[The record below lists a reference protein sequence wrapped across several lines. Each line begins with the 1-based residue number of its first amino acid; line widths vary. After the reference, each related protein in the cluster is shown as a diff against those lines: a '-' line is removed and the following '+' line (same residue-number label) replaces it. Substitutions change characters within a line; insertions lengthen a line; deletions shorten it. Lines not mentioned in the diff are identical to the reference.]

1 MLFLLRLAARLP
13 LPLLHALGAVLGW
26 VVYLSSP
33 RYRRDLR
40 RNLETA
46 GLSDLRLRRAAV
58 AEAGKGVLEAPAVW
72 LRPLGHVADLVVE
85 VNGWEHVDD
94 AAKRGKGVVI
104 VTPHIGCW
112 EIAGQ
117 YVASRM
123 PITVMYSPPKI
134 RALEPVM
141 RAGRSRSGAMKSV
154 PADLRGVRAMLKA
167 LKRGEAIGIL
177 PDQVP
182 GVGEGEW
189 VEFFGRPAYTMT
201 LVGRL
206 SEQTGAPVL
215 LCRAER
221 LPRGRGYRFIAEP
234 LLAPRPPESPVRALN
249 RSLEQMI
256 RRRPEQYMWGYNRYK
271 VPAGVRPPERP
282 VRSRSC

>member
-13 LPLLHALGAVLGW
+13 LPLLHALGATAGW
-26 VVYLSSP
+26 IVYICSP
-33 RYRRDLR
+33 RYRKEFK

-58 AEAGKGVLEAPAVW
+58 AEAGKGVMEAPAVW
-72 LRPLGHVADLVVE
+72 LRPLRQVADLVVE
-85 VNGWEHVDD
+85 VSGWEHVDD
-94 AAKRGKGVVI
+94 GAKRGKGVMI
-104 VTPHIGCW
+104 VTPHLGCW
-112 EIAGQ
+112 EIVGQ

-123 PITVMYSPPKI
+123 PITVMYSPPKV
-134 RALEPVM
+134 RALEAVM
-141 RAGRSRSGAMKSV
+141 RAGRTRSGAMKSV

-167 LKRGEAIGIL
+167 LKRGEAIGML

-206 SEQTGAPVL
+206 SEQTGAAAL
-215 LCRAER
+215 LCCAER
-221 LPRGRGYRFIAEP
+221 LSRGRGYRFVVEP
-234 LLAPRPPESPVRALN
+234 LLAPRPPESPARALN

-256 RRRPEQYMWGYNRYK
+256 RRRPEQYLWAYNRYK
-271 VPAGVRPPERP
+271 VPAGAQPPGGG
-282 VRSRSC
+282 

>member
-13 LPLLHALGAVLGW
+13 LPLLHALGATLGW
-26 VVYLSSP
+26 MVYLCSP
-33 RYRRDLR
+33 RYRRDFK
-40 RNLETA
+40 RNLAAAEL
-46 GLSDLRLRRAAV
+46 GDSRLRRAAV
-58 AEAGKGVLEAPAVW
+58 SEAGKSVVEVPAVW
-72 LRPLGHVADLVVE
+72 LRPFARVADLVVE
-85 VNGWEHVDD
+85 VNGWEHMDRSTR
-94 AAKRGKGVVI
+94 RGKGVIV

-112 EIAGQ
+112 EMVGQ
-117 YVASRM
+117 YVASRV

-134 RALEPVM
+134 RALEPLM
-141 RAGRSRSGAMKSV
+141 RIGRSRGGAMKSV

-167 LKRGEAIGIL
+167 LRRGEAIGVL

-201 LVGRL
+201 LVGRI

-215 LCRAER
+215 LCCAER

-234 LLAPRPPESPVRALN
+234 LLAPRPPESPARALN
-249 RSLEQMI
+249 RSLERLI
-256 RRRPEQYMWGYNRYK
+256 RRHPEQYLWAYNRYK
-271 VPAGVRPPERP
+271 VPAGAQPPGAR
-282 VRSRSC
+282 